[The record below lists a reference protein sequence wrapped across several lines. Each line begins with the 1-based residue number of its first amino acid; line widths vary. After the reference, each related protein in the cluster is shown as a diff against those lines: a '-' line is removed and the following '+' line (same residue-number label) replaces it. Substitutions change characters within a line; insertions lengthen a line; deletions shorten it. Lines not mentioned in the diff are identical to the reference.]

1 MSKISRRTL
10 LSGVAAAP
18 VAVLLPHVAISA
30 QSGSD
35 NLQTGPKVK
44 THKVNIKNSA
54 FSPAR
59 VTLKVGD
66 KITFRN
72 RDTLPHT
79 ATDQGG
85 SWDTGDMAGKKSV
98 RLGFE
103 TPGTYNY
110 VCRYH
115 PNMRGTVVVQG

>member
-1 MSKISRRTL
+1 MLKISRRVVL
-10 LSGVAAAP
+10 LAATAAP
-18 VAVLLPHVAISA
+18 VAVILPHVTLSA

-35 NLQTGPKVK
+35 NLATGPKAK

-72 RDTLPHT
+72 RDSLAHT

-98 RLGFE
+98 RLSFD

-115 PNMRGTVVVQG
+115 PNMRGSVVVQG